1 MTIHAHIDN
10 ASQDCDG
17 PIYRSRIEVFNDE
30 ETAEAVKANGIND
43 FSEIHFRER
52 VLTSEVSVY
61 SCENGTL
68 QVSAGGF
75 SWSEQ
80 TDEGYRSAHV
90 VWCTDDCDLG
100 EKSYRDVYA
109 EMMNY

>member
-17 PIYRSRIEVFNDE
+17 PIYRSRIEVMRDDE
-30 ETAEAVKANGIND
+30 AAGE
-43 FSEIHFRER
+43 FSEIVFRER
-52 VLTSEVSVY
+52 VLNSEVSVY
-61 SCENGTL
+61 SCEDGTL
-68 QVSAGGF
+68 QVSRGGF
-75 SWSEQ
+75 SWHEN

-90 VWCTDDCDLG
+90 RWCEDDCDLE